1 MQLSKGYLDVWPKR
15 LMMMLRMT
23 NHDKFLF
30 VIFGWKYHQQLL
42 HGNVAQ
48 CSFPSLWWAHHTVAN
63 PCFQLQIEV
72 IFVGICCF
80 FSSMLYVYAENWISL
95 HIKHY
100 QIQNFMLKVISY
112 KAWSKDEYSIYFSEL
127 QQSSIS
133 YWELLMNLV
142 LIFLTAVILF
152 LFSSL
157 SQNA

>member
-1 MQLSKGYLDVWPKR
+1 
-15 LMMMLRMT
+15 
-23 NHDKFLF
+23 
-30 VIFGWKYHQQLL
+30 
-42 HGNVAQ
+42 
-48 CSFPSLWWAHHTVAN
+48 
-63 PCFQLQIEV
+63 
-72 IFVGICCF
+72 
-80 FSSMLYVYAENWISL
+80 
-95 HIKHY
+95 
-100 QIQNFMLKVISY
+100 MLKVISY